1 MIESAATFLSAG
13 HYFREVLA
21 NVPSTAWNAPGL
33 DDWTVRTLAG
43 HTSRALSTVLTYLGR
58 PAEKVQVESAADYY
72 LATGLADDPRV
83 TERAMAAGKEL
94 GAHPVDKVD
103 RLLARLEN
111 TLPLAE
117 DRIIETAA
125 GGMRFRDYLP
135 TRIFELAVHTLD
147 LSRACGLVAELP
159 GDVELE
165 AGRLAI
171 QIASERGDGAM
182 VLLALTGRTILPG
195 DFSVV

>member
-13 HYFREVLA
+13 RYFREVLA
-21 NVPSTAWNAPGL
+21 NVPPTAWNAPGL
-33 DDWTVRTLAG
+33 DDWSVRTLAG

-58 PAEKVQVESAADYY
+58 PAKTVHLESAADYY
-72 LATGLADDPRV
+72 LATGLANDPGV
-83 TERAMAAGKEL
+83 TERAISAGKEL
-94 GAHPVDKVD
+94 GPDPVDMVD
-103 RLLARLEN
+103 RLLAQLEN
-111 TLPLAE
+111 TLPLTE
-117 DRIIETAA
+117 DRVIETAA
-125 GGMRFRDYLP
+125 GGMRFSDYLP

-159 GDVELE
+159 RGVELE

-171 QIASERGDGAM
+171 EIAAERGDGAQ
-182 VLLALTGRTILPG
+182 VLLALTGRTMLPG